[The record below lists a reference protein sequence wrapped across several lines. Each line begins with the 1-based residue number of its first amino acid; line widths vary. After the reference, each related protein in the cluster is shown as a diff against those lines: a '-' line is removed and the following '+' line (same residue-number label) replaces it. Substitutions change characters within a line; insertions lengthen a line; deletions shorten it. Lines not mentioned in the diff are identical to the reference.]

1 MMTNDNIKVVRQ
13 DQIVVTWI
21 RLRQMK
27 TLKKEAKPNSQ
38 LTSVKNSKLLL
49 IKILVIIK
57 IMKMVLMIKAIRTTI
72 TIITII
78 IIKCRGR

>member
-1 MMTNDNIKVVRQ
+1 MMTNDNIKEVRQ
-13 DQIVVTWI
+13 GQIVVTWI

-27 TLKKEAKPNSQ
+27 TLKEEAKTNSQ